1 MVFCKPARNKKV
13 ILLILISL
21 LSCIFLSSM
30 VQANEHF
37 QLEETWKMP
46 EDFLGKIFY
55 SIIDNDAHIVGALYK
70 TGIIM
75 ITRDK
80 TILFSPFGQ
89 GPNEMMDVR
98 AIFYIGNE
106 LASVENAGRIKLFQK
121 KEGSY
126 EYKRSIW
133 LESKISFY
141 IITNGLFYD
150 SKIFLAGFEKLDFEK
165 KENKAAL
172 LKVYNEEGAVLKNLI
187 ITEIKKNQR
196 NYMMD
201 RFVMA
206 HNDKIYFISED
217 NLFVYIISA
226 DTLEEVDQI
235 QLEIPDFYKPKPE
248 DFYFH
253 EGAYKSPN
261 EFLLDN
267 DYWKTSYS
275 IITKALINEGYLV
288 IQIRTC
294 DKNREKFAVLFYS
307 ADSFKLNKV
316 LFIDDLLLG
325 AKKDKDYFYAKGDPK
340 LDEEA
345 DNPEIHV
352 FSLQR

>member
-1 MVFCKPARNKKV
+1 M
-13 ILLILISL
+13 L
-21 LSCIFLSSM
+21 
-30 VQANEHF
+30 QANEHF
-37 QLEETWKMP
+37 QLLETWKMP
-46 EDFLGKIFY
+46 KDFLGKIFY

-80 TILFSPFGQ
+80 TILFSPIGQ
-89 GPNEMMDVR
+89 GPNEMMDVK

-106 LASVENAGRIKLFQK
+106 LAFVENPERIKLFQR

-150 SKIFLAGFEKLDFEK
+150 SKIFLAGFEKLAFEK

-187 ITEIKKNQR
+187 ITEIKKNRR

-235 QLEIPDFYKPKPE
+235 QLEIPDFYKPIPE

-267 DYWKTSYS
+267 DYWKTSYL
-275 IITKALINEGYLV
+275 IITKAIINEGYL
-288 IQIRTC
+288 
-294 DKNREKFAVLFYS
+294 A
-307 ADSFKLNKV
+307 
-316 LFIDDLLLG
+316 
-325 AKKDKDYFYAKGDPK
+325 
-340 LDEEA
+340 
-345 DNPEIHV
+345 
-352 FSLQR
+352 